1 MISPNGNKLALHF
14 SQPPKRVIS
23 LVPSL
28 TESLFDLG
36 FGSSVVGISDYCT
49 HPAGQVSGKIRLGGP
64 KNPKLEEIISLK
76 PDLILLNQEEN
87 TRQTV
92 ESLQKAR
99 MPIWVTFPRTIR
111 ASLDTLWTLA
121 GIYQSPTAAARV
133 ETIERAVKWN
143 ELALEDEK
151 PIRYFCPIWQEA
163 TAEGL
168 RWWMTFNQDTYAA
181 DVLRAVG
188 GVNVF
193 ANRGRRYPLAA
204 DLGMEKEQDPGE
216 ADTRY
221 PRVTLEEIL
230 QAEPELFLLPDE
242 PYHFNDADLED
253 IKGLF
258 KDTPAGQQGRVHL
271 VEGSL
276 ITWHGTRLA
285 RAITELP
292 SLFTK
297 IT

>member
-1 MISPNGNKLALHF
+1 MISSNGNKLALHF
-14 SQPPKRVIS
+14 SHPPRRVVS

-28 TESLFDLG
+28 TESMFELG
-36 FGSSVVGISDYCT
+36 FGSSVVAITDFCT
-49 HPAGQVSGKIRLGGP
+49 QPAEVLSGLPRLGGP
-64 KNPKLEEIISLK
+64 KNPNIQSIIELQ
-76 PDLILLNQEEN
+76 PDLVLLNQEEN

-92 ESLQKAR
+92 EALQEAE

-111 ASLDTLWTLA
+111 AALDILWTLA

-143 ELALEDEK
+143 ELALEEGQS
-151 PIRYFCPIWQEA
+151 IRYFCPIWQESTEA
-163 TAEGL
+163 GL

-181 DVLRAVG
+181 DVLRVVG
-188 GVNVF
+188 GINVF
-193 ANRGRRYPLAA
+193 SERRRRYPLAA
-204 DLGMEKEQDPGE
+204 DLGLVEEQDPNH

-230 QAEPELFLLPDE
+230 LAEPEVILLPDE
-242 PYHFNDADLED
+242 PYNFTEADQEVICRL
-253 IKGLF
+253 L
-258 KDTPAGQQGRVHL
+258 KDTPACRCERVYR

-292 SLFTK
+292 SLFVRPT
-297 IT
+297 